1 MSDDTR
7 AAGRSS
13 AETWPSSALPR
24 NTTVNGYRI
33 DQILG
38 SGGFGI
44 TYLASDLLGQQFA
57 IKEYYPRQFAAR
69 RDMSVQPSS
78 AEDAELFDE

>member
-1 MSDDTR
+1 
-7 AAGRSS
+7 
-13 AETWPSSALPR
+13 
-24 NTTVNGYRI
+24 VNGYRI